1 MTDKTLPS
9 GAVLKLNDVPWPAA
23 HKLYMSVVRELE
35 VVRVEFG
42 ATNLNIQDLQKT
54 QVDDKAIN
62 TLKNLMCR
70 LMGSDTVQAA
80 LWDCMGRCL
89 YTGQK
94 ITDRTFE
101 PTDARGDFLV
111 VEKEVLWHSLLP
123 FLKDLLS
130 LFPPLQAL
138 RSINAQK

>member
-1 MTDKTLPS
+1 MEDKTLPS
-9 GAVLKLNDVPWPAA
+9 GAILKLNDVPWPAA
-23 HKLYMSVVRELE
+23 YKLYMSVVRELE

-42 ATNLNIQDLQKT
+42 ATSLNLQDLQKT

-80 LWDCMGRCL
+80 LWECMGRCL
-89 YTGQK
+89 YNGQK

-101 PTDARGDFLV
+101 PVAARGDFLV

-123 FLKDLLS
+123 FLKDLFS
-130 LFPPLQAL
+130 LFPQFQAL
-138 RSINAQK
+138 RNTSALK